1 MFHVSF
7 YFHPLWFLQLELN
20 VFPVPELFVS
30 FAAILCEIPNETI
43 KASYRIGQ
51 LGLKI
56 LNQSSSDSLLP
67 IVHVLYYAKVG
78 ILFEPLQSVIEM
90 HRKAYEIGLHLGSQ
104 KYAMMHKI
112 FAVAREF
119 HAGTNL
125 VDINDEIEC
134 ALKSEECHT
143 FVSTVGT
150 QLHTHHKAVQC
161 LIKGYGENSDVKL
174 GDLSL
179 LENDPTTVVTQM
191 AILIFSG
198 HFERVKYLGKKCEDT
213 SSVGKWSC
221 PAFRRLYLYFY
232 WGLASLVIARRKA
245 SKFSDIDRLITVVE
259 NAADCSNWNFGNK
272 ATLLNAL
279 RHSLNSKNVEAEGK
293 PWSEELLVTY
303 EFDERCEIF
312 PTDILLCS
320 SYRRCFL

>member
-1 MFHVSF
+1 MSF

-30 FAAILCEIPNETI
+30 FAAILCEISNGTI
-43 KASYRIGQ
+43 KAGYRIGQ

-67 IVHVLYYAKVG
+67 IVHVLYYAIVG

-112 FAVAREF
+112 CAVAREF

-125 VDINDEIEC
+125 ADINDEIEC
-134 ALKSEECHT
+134 ALKSEECHHT
-143 FVSTVGT
+143 FTVRT
-150 QLHTHHKAVQC
+150 QLHSHHKAVQC

-179 LENDPTTVVTQM
+179 LDNDPSTVVIQM
-191 AILIFSG
+191 AVLIFSG

-213 SSVGKWSC
+213 SSVGKWSF
-221 PAFRRLYLYFY
+221 PAFRRWYLYFY

-245 SKFSDIDRLITVVE
+245 SKLSDIDRLITVLE
-259 NAADCSNWNFGNK
+259 NATVCSNWNFGNK